1 MMGNSNNLKS
11 TLIQKLEFLRPYR
24 WLLKNKASKVGIYLF
39 LALVI
44 FAIIGTIWTPY
55 NPNFTGFAA
64 NQPPSFKHL
73 LGTTSVGQDV
83 MSQLLYGAAPT
94 LEIGFAAGFGIL
106 VLSLLGALAAG
117 MSKGIV
123 RFVIDGLINIFM
135 VIPALLLIIYFG
147 LFFLSKGSAL
157 GDIGIVFAL
166 SVTGWAG
173 AARILRSQILS
184 LFNRDFIVSSRLIGE
199 KRITIIGQ
207 LTSNIL
213 PIVFSTFFFD
223 ALFSV
228 LALTW
233 VEFYGLGSIN
243 SINWGT
249 MLYWSIDYYSYGVG
263 VWWWFLAPA
272 MMVAAVALSFSL
284 INFGLDEIANPKL
297 RSFASESKSKL
308 KKETDV

>member
-1 MMGNSNNLKS
+1 MNRTGDFRTILMR
-11 TLIQKLEFLRPYR
+11 KLEFLRPYR

-39 LALVI
+39 LALII
-44 FAIIGTIWTPY
+44 FAIIGSIWTPY
-55 NPNFTGFAA
+55 NPNYTGFAA

-73 LGTTSVGQDV
+73 LGTTSVGQDIF
-83 MSQLLYGAAPT
+83 SQLLYGAAPT

-106 VLSLLGALAAG
+106 LLSLLGALAAG
-117 MSKGIV
+117 MSKGLV
-123 RFVIDGLINIFM
+123 RFIVDGLINIFM

-184 LFNRDFIVSSRLIGE
+184 RYNRDFIVSSRLIGE

-249 MLYWSIDYYSYGVG
+249 MLYWSIDYYSYGIG
-263 VWWWFLAPA
+263 AWWWFLSPA
-272 MMVAAVALSFSL
+272 LMVAAVALSFSL

-297 RSFASESKSKL
+297 RSFATEY
-308 KKETDV
+308 KKTTKEETNF

>member
-1 MMGNSNNLKS
+1 MNRTGDFRTILMR
-11 TLIQKLEFLRPYR
+11 KLEFLRPYR

-39 LALVI
+39 LALII
-44 FAIIGTIWTPY
+44 FAIIGSIWTPY
-55 NPNFTGFAA
+55 NPNYTGFAA

-73 LGTTSVGQDV
+73 LGTTSVGQDIF
-83 MSQLLYGAAPT
+83 SQLLYGAAPT

-106 VLSLLGALAAG
+106 LLSLLGALAAG
-117 MSKGIV
+117 MSKGLV
-123 RFVIDGLINIFM
+123 RFIVDGLINIFM

-184 LFNRDFIVSSRLIGE
+184 LYNRDFIVSSRLIGE

-249 MLYWSIDYYSYGVG
+249 MLYWSIDYYSYGIG
-263 VWWWFLAPA
+263 AWWWFLSPA
-272 MMVAAVALSFSL
+272 LMVAAVALSFSL

-297 RSFASESKSKL
+297 RSFATEYKKTT
-308 KKETDV
+308 KKETNF

>member
-1 MMGNSNNLKS
+1 MMKNIGILKS
-11 TLIQKLEFLRPYR
+11 NIVQKVEFIKPYK
-24 WLLKNKASKVGIYLF
+24 WLFKNKASKFGIFLF
-39 LALVI
+39 LALII
-44 FAIIGTIWTPY
+44 FAIIGSIWTPY
-55 NPNFTGFAA
+55 NPYYTGFPT

-73 LGTTSVGQDV
+73 LGTTSVGQDIF
-83 MSQLLYGAAPT
+83 SQLLYGAAPT
-94 LEIGFAAGFGIL
+94 LEIGLAAGFGIL
-106 VLSLLGALAAG
+106 LLSLFAALAAG
-117 MSKGIV
+117 MSKGLI

-184 LFNRDFIVSSRLIGE
+184 LYNRDFIVSSRLIGE

-249 MLYWSIDYYSYGVG
+249 MLYWSIDYYSYGIG
-263 VWWWFLAPA
+263 AWWWFLSPA
-272 MMVAAVALSFSL
+272 IMVAMVALSFSL

-297 RSFASESKSKL
+297 RSFSQETGKKT
-308 KKETDV
+308 KKEVNS